1 MRSYCYPGRMP
12 KVVDHEE
19 RRWEIVYALWLVIA
33 EHGIEGVSLRHVAAA
48 ADVSMGRIQHY
59 FGTKE
64 ALVLA
69 GCTALVQSAHGGY
82 QETAGAAPRER
93 LLHVVSQQIP
103 RDDAGRMGVSVWYA
117 YVAKSINHSAV
128 RQVLAE
134 ARRGA
139 EEECARLIQTERGSG
154 AGRAAG
160 DDVDQAALEQ
170 ARRLLALADGLTLRV
185 LVRDLEPAEAV
196 AMIESEVGRI

>member
-1 MRSYCYPGRMP
+1 MP
-12 KVVDHEE
+12 RIVDHAE
-19 RRWEIVYALWLVIA
+19 RRTQIVHALWLVIA
-33 EHGIEGVSLRHVAAA
+33 QQGIEGVSLRHVAAA
-48 ADVSMGRIQHY
+48 AGVSTGRIQHY

-69 GCTALVQSAHGGY
+69 GCTALVDSAYGGY
-82 QETAGAAPRER
+82 LETEQAPPRER

-103 RDDAGRMGVSVWYA
+103 RDDAGRAGVSVWYA
-117 YVAKSINHSAV
+117 YVARSINDDAV

-139 EEECARLIQTERGSG
+139 EDECARLI
-154 AGRAAG
+154 RAAG
-160 DDVDQAALEQ
+160 AGSAPPGTAGDPALVQ

-185 LVRDLEPAEAV
+185 LVGDLDPAEAT
-196 AMIESEVGRI
+196 AMLADEVRAS

>member
-1 MRSYCYPGRMP
+1 MP
-12 KVVDHEE
+12 KIVDHEQ
-19 RRWEIVYALWLVIA
+19 RRTEIVYALWLVIA

-48 ADVSMGRIQHY
+48 AGVSMGRIQHY
-59 FGTKE
+59 FGTKD

-69 GCTALVQSAHGGY
+69 GCTALVGSAY
-82 QETAGAAPRER
+82 DDYLETADADPRAR
-93 LLHVVSQQIP
+93 LRHVVSQQIP
-103 RDDAGRMGVSVWYA
+103 RDDAGRIGVSVWYA

-139 EEECARLIQTERGSG
+139 EEECVRLIQAERGSG

-196 AMIESEVGRI
+196 AMLESEVGRI

>member
-1 MRSYCYPGRMP
+1 MP
-12 KVVDHEE
+12 RVVDHEE

-33 EHGIEGVSLRHVAAA
+33 QHGIEGVSLRHVAAEA
-48 ADVSMGRIQHY
+48 GVSMGRIQHY

-69 GCTALVQSAHGGY
+69 GCTSLVQSAYGGY
-82 QETAGAAPRER
+82 QETADAAPRER

-117 YVAKSINHSAV
+117 YVAKSINDSAV

-139 EEECARLIQTERGSG
+139 EEECVRLIRADRGAVG
-154 AGRAAG
+154 DGDGRS
-160 DDVDQAALEQ
+160 ALEQ
-170 ARRLLALADGLTLRV
+170 ARHLLALADGLTLRV
-185 LVRDLEPAEAV
+185 LVGDLEPAEAV
-196 AMIESEVGRI
+196 GMLEVEVGRL

>member
-1 MRSYCYPGRMP
+1 MP
-12 KVVDHEE
+12 RVVDHEQ

-33 EHGIEGVSLRHVAAA
+33 QHGIEGVSLRHVAAEA
-48 ADVSMGRIQHY
+48 GVSMGRIQHY

-82 QETAGAAPRER
+82 QETADAAPRER

-103 RDDAGRMGVSVWYA
+103 RDDVGRTGVSVWYA
-117 YVAKSINHSAV
+117 YVAKSINDPAV

-139 EEECARLIQTERGSG
+139 EEECVRLILADG
-154 AGRAAG
+154 AGEAGPGPGG
-160 DDVDQAALEQ
+160 DDAGPAALEQ

-185 LVRDLEPAEAV
+185 LVRDLEPGEAV
-196 AMIESEVGRI
+196 AMLGSEVGRI

>member
-1 MRSYCYPGRMP
+1 MRSYWYPGCMP
-12 KVVDHEE
+12 RVVDHEE

-33 EHGIEGVSLRHVAAA
+33 QHGIEGVSLRHVAAEA
-48 ADVSMGRIQHY
+48 GVSMGRIQHY
-59 FGTKE
+59 FGTKD

-69 GCTALVQSAHGGY
+69 GCTALVDSAYGGY
-82 QETAGAAPRER
+82 LETVDADPRDR
-93 LLHVVSQQIP
+93 LLHVVSQQVP
-103 RDDAGRMGVSVWYA
+103 RDDAGRTGVSVWYA
-117 YVAKSINHSAV
+117 YVAKSINHAAV

-139 EEECARLIQTERGSG
+139 EDECARLIRADSG
-154 AGRAAG
+154 VG
-160 DDVDQAALEQ
+160 QEAALTQ

-196 AMIESEVGRI
+196 AMLEAELGPA

>member
-1 MRSYCYPGRMP
+1 MP
-12 KVVDHEE
+12 RIVDHEE
-19 RRWEIVYALWLVIA
+19 RRQQIVFALWLVIA
-33 EHGIEGVSLRHVAAA
+33 EQGIEGVSLRHVAAEA
-48 ADVSMGRIQHY
+48 GVSMGRIQHY

-69 GCTALVQSAHGGY
+69 GCTALVDSAYGGY
-82 QETAGAAPRER
+82 LETADAAPRDR

-103 RDDAGRMGVSVWYA
+103 RDDGGRVGVSVWYA
-117 YVAKSINHSAV
+117 YVAKSINHTAV

-139 EEECARLIQTERGSG
+139 EEECVRLIRADRG
-154 AGRAAG
+154 AGAE
-160 DDVDQAALEQ
+160 DPAALDR

-185 LVRDLEPAEAV
+185 LVRDLEPDEAV
-196 AMIESEVGRI
+196 AMLEAEVDRI

>member
-1 MRSYCYPGRMP
+1 MP
-12 KVVDHEE
+12 RVVDHEE
-19 RRWEIVYALWLVIA
+19 RRREIVFALWLVIA
-33 EHGIEGVSLRHVAAA
+33 LHGIEGVSLRQVAAEA
-48 ADVSMGRIQHY
+48 GVSMGRIQHY
-59 FGTKE
+59 FGTKD

-69 GCTALVQSAHGGY
+69 GCTALVDSAYGGY
-82 QETAGAAPRER
+82 LETADAAPRDR

-117 YVAKSINHSAV
+117 YVAKSINHAAV

-139 EEECARLIQTERGSG
+139 EDECVRLIRADGGTDGGSG
-154 AGRAAG
+154 GSDGAAG
-160 DDVDQAALEQ
+160 DDAALTQ

-185 LVRDLEPAEAV
+185 LVRDLEPAEALSMLE
-196 AMIESEVGRI
+196 AEVGRAPTA

>member
-1 MRSYCYPGRMP
+1 MP
-12 KVVDHEE
+12 KIVDHEA
-19 RRWEIVYALWLVIA
+19 RRAEIVFALWLVIA

-48 ADVSMGRIQHY
+48 AGVSMGRIQHY
-59 FGTKE
+59 FGTKD

-69 GCTALVQSAHGGY
+69 GCTALID
-82 QETAGAAPRER
+82 TAYDDYLEKTADADPRAR

-103 RDDAGRMGVSVWYA
+103 QDDAGRIGVSVWYA
-117 YVAKSINHSAV
+117 YVAKSINHTAV

-139 EEECARLIQTERGSG
+139 EDECARLVRAVRGGGDVAHGGDATGGG
-154 AGRAAG
+154 ATDGS
-160 DDVDQAALEQ
+160 DDAALEL

-185 LVRDLEPAEAV
+185 LVGDLEPAEALATLGADV
-196 AMIESEVGRI
+196 DRV

>member
-1 MRSYCYPGRMP
+1 MRSYCYPGHMP

-48 ADVSMGRIQHY
+48 AGVSMGRIQHY

-103 RDDAGRMGVSVWYA
+103 RDDVGRAGVSVWYA

-139 EEECARLIQTERGSG
+139 EEECARLIQAERGSG

-160 DDVDQAALEQ
+160 GNVDQAALEQ

-196 AMIESEVGRI
+196 AMLESEVGRI

>member
-1 MRSYCYPGRMP
+1 MP
-12 KVVDHEE
+12 RVVDHAE
-19 RRWEIVYALWLVIA
+19 RRQQIVFALWLVIA
-33 EHGIEGVSLRHVAAA
+33 QHGIEGVSLRHVAAEA
-48 ADVSMGRIQHY
+48 GVSMGRIQHY

-69 GCTALVQSAHGGY
+69 GCTALVDSAYGGY
-82 QETAGAAPRER
+82 LETAGATPRDR

-103 RDDAGRMGVSVWYA
+103 RDDGGRMGVSVWYA
-117 YVAKSINHSAV
+117 YVAKAINHAAV

-139 EEECARLIQTERGSG
+139 EEECVRLIHAGGG
-154 AGRAAG
+154 AA
-160 DDVDQAALEQ
+160 DPVALGQ

-185 LVRDLEPAEAV
+185 LVGDLEPDEAV
-196 AMIESEVGRI
+196 TMLEAEVDRI

>member
-1 MRSYCYPGRMP
+1 MP

-33 EHGIEGVSLRHVAAA
+33 EQGIEGVSLRHVAAA

-82 QETAGAAPRER
+82 QETAEAAPRER

-103 RDDAGRMGVSVWYA
+103 RDDAGRVGVSVWYA
-117 YVAKSINHSAV
+117 YVAKSINDCAV

-139 EEECARLIQTERGSG
+139 EEECVRLIQADRAGRAEGGDPADG
-154 AGRAAG
+154 ARRAAG
-160 DDVDQAALEQ
+160 DDTDQPALER

-196 AMIESEVGRI
+196 AMLESEVGRI

>member
-1 MRSYCYPGRMP
+1 MP
-12 KVVDHEE
+12 RVVDHEQ

-33 EHGIEGVSLRHVAAA
+33 QHGIEGVSLRHVAAEA
-48 ADVSMGRIQHY
+48 GVSMGRIQHY

-69 GCTALVQSAHGGY
+69 GCTSLVQSAYGGY
-82 QETAGAAPRER
+82 RETADAAPRER

-117 YVAKSINHSAV
+117 YVAKSINDSAV

-139 EEECARLIQTERGSG
+139 EEECVRLIRADRDDRADLAG
-154 AGRAAG
+154 AGPG
-160 DDVDQAALEQ
+160 DDADDPAALQQ

-185 LVRDLEPAEAV
+185 LVGDLEPAEAV
-196 AMIESEVGRI
+196 SMLEAEVGRL

>member
-1 MRSYCYPGRMP
+1 MP

-82 QETAGAAPRER
+82 QETAEAAPRER

-103 RDDAGRMGVSVWYA
+103 RDDAGRVGVSVWYA

-139 EEECARLIQTERGSG
+139 EEECVRLIQADRGERAS
-154 AGRAAG
+154 RAAG
-160 DDVDQAALEQ
+160 GDGDDPEALEQ

-196 AMIESEVGRI
+196 AMLESEVGRI

>member
-1 MRSYCYPGRMP
+1 MP
-12 KVVDHEE
+12 RIVDHAE
-19 RRWEIVYALWLVIA
+19 RRAQIVMALWMVIA
-33 EHGIEGVSLRHVAAA
+33 ERGIEGVSLRTVAAA

-69 GCTALVQSAHGGY
+69 GCTALIDSAYEGY
-82 QETAGAAPRER
+82 LGTTDDPPRER

-103 RDDAGRMGVSVWYA
+103 RDDGQRAAVSVWYA
-117 YVAKSINHSAV
+117 YVARSINDDAV

-139 EEECARLIQTERGSG
+139 EEECARLVREASG
-154 AGRAAG
+154 
-160 DDVDQAALEQ
+160 VDGAVALQ
-170 ARRLLALADGLTLRV
+170 RARRLLALADGLTLRA
-185 LVRDLEPAEAV
+185 LVGDLGATEAV
-196 AMIESEVGRI
+196 AMLETELDTICPTTRRGSHVAR

>member
-1 MRSYCYPGRMP
+1 MP

-82 QETAGAAPRER
+82 QETAEAAPRER

-103 RDDAGRMGVSVWYA
+103 RDDVGRMGVSVWYA

-139 EEECARLIQTERGSG
+139 EEECARLIQAERGSG

-160 DDVDQAALEQ
+160 DDAAQAALEQ

-196 AMIESEVGRI
+196 AMLESEVGRI

>member
-1 MRSYCYPGRMP
+1 MP
-12 KVVDHEE
+12 RIVDHEE
-19 RRWEIVYALWLVIA
+19 RRAEIVLALWLVIA
-33 EHGIEGVSLRHVAAA
+33 EHGIEGVSLRQVAAA
-48 ADVSMGRIQHY
+48 AGVSMGRIQHY

-69 GCTALVQSAHGGY
+69 GCNALVDNAYAGY
-82 QETAGAAPRER
+82 QETADATPRDR

-103 RDDAGRMGVSVWYA
+103 ENDAGRIGVSVWYA
-117 YVAKSINHSAV
+117 YVAKSINHPAV

-139 EEECARLIQTERGSG
+139 EDECARLIR
-154 AGRAAG
+154 AGRADRGAG
-160 DDVDQAALEQ
+160 DEADGGAGDPAALEQ

-185 LVRDLEPAEAV
+185 LVRDLEPAEAL
-196 AMIESEVGRI
+196 ATLQAEVDHV

>member
-1 MRSYCYPGRMP
+1 MQLYCYAVRMP
-12 KVVDHEE
+12 RVVDHAE
-19 RRWEIVYALWLVIA
+19 RRQQIVFALWLLIA
-33 EHGIEGVSLRHVAAA
+33 QQGIEGVSLRHVAAEA
-48 ADVSMGRIQHY
+48 GVSMGRIQHY

-69 GCTALVQSAHGGY
+69 GCTALVDSAYGGY
-82 QETAGAAPRER
+82 QETAEAPPRAR

-103 RDDAGRMGVSVWYA
+103 RDDAGRIGVSVWYA
-117 YVAKSINHSAV
+117 YVAKSINDDAV

-139 EEECARLIQTERGSG
+139 EEECVRLIRAARG
-154 AGRAAG
+154 AGVDAG
-160 DDVDQAALEQ
+160 GPAALDQ

-185 LVRDLEPAEAV
+185 LVGDLEAAEAV
-196 AMIESEVGRI
+196 AMLEAEVDRS